1 MKNKPIRRKAKSSM
15 SIARIKQRPMRL
27 PDDGKRGVRTQFGAL
42 CWRNVGDQVQVLLI
56 TSRRR
61 GRWIVPKGWPVDG
74 ATPAEAAETEAFEE
88 AGVKGKVTPA
98 VLGIFSYTKD
108 LEEGERLPCVVALFP
123 LKVKKMLNNWPEQS
137 ERRRKWMSLKKAAK
151 KVDDPELASI
161 LAGFDPKAI

>member
-1 MKNKPIRRKAKSSM
+1 MNKKSKWPKAKSRM
-15 SIARIKQRPMRL
+15 SLARIKQRPMRL

-42 CWRNVGDQVQVLLI
+42 CWRQVGDKVQVLLI

-61 GRWIVPKGWPVDG
+61 GRWIVPKGWPVHG
-74 ATPAEAAETEAFEE
+74 ATPSEAAATEAYEE

-108 LEEGERLPCVVALFP
+108 LDAGERLPCVVALFP
-123 LKVKKMLNNWPEQS
+123 IKVKKVFNTWPEKP

-161 LAGFDPKAI
+161 LKNFDPKAI